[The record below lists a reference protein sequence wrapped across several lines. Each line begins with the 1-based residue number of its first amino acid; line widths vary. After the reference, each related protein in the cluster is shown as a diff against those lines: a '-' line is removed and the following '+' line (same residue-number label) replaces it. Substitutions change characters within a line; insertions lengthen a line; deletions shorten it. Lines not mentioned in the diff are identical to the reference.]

1 VPLAIRVHPY
11 LHGFALTSVAL
22 SLFYM
27 ASLSA
32 QTIPPAVIESG
43 ANLDYEQYYKGSL
56 ISNGVIQG
64 SVTIHPV
71 PPYPSQLGG
80 AGISVF
86 DGASVTINPN
96 LGTPGAVRVTSEY
109 QSGAPNDAL
118 YIANGSVEI
127 VASPAGVWFYGLGES
142 VHALYMPQSSAGAS
156 SLNAANTT
164 FTTNGLTADGIR
176 MHGSNSTVGLLNSS
190 ILVQA
195 NDSWGLQSWGG
206 SKATLTEVNI
216 TSSATSGTGGG
227 VRVFNGSEATLLGS
241 ALVSS
246 ATIGVLAE
254 SGGVLNI
261 NSDASVA
268 GTLRV
273 HTSGASG
280 SHAVRIATSTG
291 NLNRAAL
298 STVGNA
304 SYGLYVSGTSNVTG
318 SAIAVSTQGT
328 SSYGMWLSGS
338 STVSLNGGSITTQGG
353 TAYGLL
359 VGSGATIAN
368 LSDFSITTHGTQA
381 YGIYAST
388 GSTTNFAGGRIA
400 TDQASTYGIYAN
412 AGVVNLLRTA
422 GGAGTAITTTGT
434 NAYAVRIQN
443 GGELYATGATLH
455 AQGSSA
461 AGIVFDAPAVL
472 AAPMVGTPTP
482 ALPSLPA
489 VNPLVDSTTPPP
501 LPAIVTTSPSEPTDQ
516 PADAALPLSG
526 AVGTPGTPLAPARYN
541 MRLADSTVTSD
552 RSVALWAYGGVA
564 NVALERST
572 LTGATASLYATSRA
586 LSGGGTLGASL
597 LVDADQSVLN
607 GRIYTDAQSTTTLNL
622 KNGSR
627 WLVTTDSNLT
637 HLSNSSSLIDF
648 PLNAALLANPTD
660 ASVYRSVRVDGTYV
674 GDSGTVA
681 LNTWLAGDGSPSDRL
696 ILDGGSATGTT
707 RILVRNTGGAGALT
721 GNTGILV
728 VDAQNGSTTAAN
740 AFSLARPLRPGAY
753 NYRLFQAAMDGS
765 NPDNW
770 YLRSEFVAPPEP
782 PDPTE
787 PPTTLPIVG
796 PELSTY
802 GIAHPHARQMGL
814 AALGTFHERVGESL
828 TGPSL
833 EGESGQRTRSAW
845 GRLYGQDSESRY
857 RAYVTPRSDARILGA
872 QVGLDLWQRG
882 QLGAHRDTAGV
893 SVAYTHGR
901 AEAMGL
907 VTNAGATAYEMVRTG
922 RVSLDAYSVGA
933 YWTHYG
939 PDGWYLD
946 GVLQATRYS
955 GTSRSYDTA
964 LDTKGHGWVAS
975 LEGGYPIA
983 LPWGPG
989 FVLEPQVQLIWQ
1001 RVSLDTARD
1010 EFGYVALGS
1019 SSGTT
1024 ARLGARAQWTL
1035 RQDNGDVWQPY
1046 VRANLWRD
1054 MGGESTP
1061 VYGGVDRIPLSMQAT
1076 RLELAAGLTAKLSN
1090 AVSLYAQLGY
1100 QKGLHSGDQYR
1111 RGVNGNAGIRYRW

>member
-1 VPLAIRVHPY
+1 
-11 LHGFALTSVAL
+11 
-22 SLFYM
+22 M
-27 ASLSA
+27 APASA
-32 QTIPPAVIESG
+32 QIYPLPVIESG
-43 ANLDYEQYYKGSL
+43 ADLNYEQYYKGSV
-56 ISNGVIQG
+56 ISSGVIQG

-86 DGASVTINPN
+86 EGASVTINPN

-109 QSGAPNDAL
+109 RSGAPNDAL

-127 VASPAGVWFYGLGES
+127 VASPAGVWLYGLGES
-142 VHALYMPQSSAGAS
+142 VHGLYMPQSSSGVS

-176 MHGSNSTVGLLNSS
+176 MYGNNSTVRLLNSS
-190 ILVQA
+190 IAVQG
-195 NDSWGLQSWGG
+195 NESWGLQSWGG
-206 SKATLTEVNI
+206 SKATLTAVDI
-216 TSSATSGTGGG
+216 TSSTSTGGGG
-227 VRVFNGSEATLLGS
+227 VRVYNGSEATLLGS

-246 ATIGVLAE
+246 ATTGLLAE

-273 HTSGASG
+273 QTSGASA

-298 STVGNA
+298 STVGN
-304 SYGLYVSGTSNVTG
+304 SSHGLYVSGTSNVTG
-318 SAIAVSTQGT
+318 STVAVSTQGT

-338 STVSLNGGSITTQGG
+338 STTTLNGGSITTQGA

-359 VGSGATIAN
+359 AGSGATTVN

-381 YGIYAST
+381 YGIYAWT

-472 AAPMVGTPTP
+472 AAPTVGTPTP
-482 ALPSLPA
+482 ALPVLP
-489 VNPLVDSTTPPP
+489 VVTPLVDSTTAPPS
-501 LPAIVTTSPSEPTDQ
+501 PAIPTTSPSEPTDQ
-516 PADAALPLSG
+516 PADAVLPPGG
-526 AVGTPGTPLAPARYN
+526 AAGSPVTPLAPARYN
-541 MRLADSTVTSD
+541 LRLTDSTVTSD
-552 RSVALWAYGGVA
+552 RSVALWTYGGVA

-572 LTGATASLYATSRA
+572 LTGVTASLYATSRQV
-586 LSGGGTLGASL
+586 SGSPLGASL

-627 WLVTTDSNLT
+627 WLVTADSNLT
-637 HLSNSSSLIDF
+637 HLSNSSSLVDF
-648 PLNAALLANPTD
+648 PVNAALLANPTD

-674 GDSGTVA
+674 GDSGAMA
-681 LNTWLAGDGSPSDRL
+681 LNTWLEGDGSPSDRL
-696 ILDGGSATGTT
+696 IIDGGSATGTT
-707 RILVRNTGGAGALT
+707 RILVSNTGGAGALT

-728 VDAQNGSTTAAN
+728 VDAQNGGTTAAN
-740 AFSLARPLRPGAY
+740 AFSLANTLRPGAY
-753 NYRLFQAAMDGS
+753 NYRLFQGAMDGS

-833 EGESGQRTRSAW
+833 EGDNGQRRGSAW
-845 GRLYGQDSESRY
+845 GRLYGQDTESRY
-857 RAYVTPRSDARILGA
+857 RAYVTPRSDARVLGA

-946 GVLQATRYS
+946 GVLQATHYS

-964 LDTKGHGWVAS
+964 LDTKGHGWIAS

-1001 RVSLDTARD
+1001 RVSLDSARD

-1076 RLELAAGLTAKLSN
+1076 RLELAAGLTAKLSH

-1100 QKGLHSGDQYR
+1100 QKGLHGGDQYR